1 MSCGMSEIPTPITS
15 ETLNR
20 IANTSAAV
28 IASPDDGM
36 FVLVCVWT
44 SYDID
49 RPQGY
54 NSAIASPL
62 FFFSFYRKIG
72 WS

>member
-1 MSCGMSEIPTPITS
+1 
-15 ETLNR
+15 
-20 IANTSAAV
+20 V